1 VAIISKPFA
10 GMLIAEH
17 LGMEIV
23 LNIALRSLVSH
34 AAVAIKVSAE
44 SPTITSPVRGTP
56 GPSSFDY

>member
-1 VAIISKPFA
+1 
-10 GMLIAEH
+10 MRIAEH
-17 LGMEIV
+17 LSMEIV